1 MSDEKGNVEKK
12 FLVRGRKVLV
22 DEWIGNPLPPI
33 EPKDTVSSHVK
44 ISFIPTNAGSFSCR

>member
-1 MSDEKGNVEKK
+1 MSNDQGVEKK
-12 FLVRGRKVLV
+12 FLVKGRKVLV

-33 EPKDTVSSHVK
+33 ELKDTVSSHVK